1 KSVVANKD
9 LTISVVDDKRR
20 IYGVEGAVDYLI
32 PDTDWS
38 TGVNFNVL
46 KTESKVN
53 GTWQK
58 YDVKTA
64 SPSKATAYIGWAPDP
79 WSLRVQSTTSFD
91 VSDAQGYK
99 VDGYTTVDLLGSYQL
114 PVGTL
119 SFSIE
124 NLFDR
129 DYTTVWGQRA
139 PLYYSPGY
147 GPASL
152 YDYKGRGR

>member
-1 KSVVANKD
+1 M
-9 LTISVVDDKRR
+9 
-20 IYGVEGAVDYLI
+20 
-32 PDTDWS
+32 
-38 TGVNFNVL
+38 
-46 KTESKVN
+46 
-53 GTWQK
+53 
-58 YDVKTA
+58 
-64 SPSKATAYIGWAPDP
+64 
-79 WSLRVQSTTSFD
+79 QSTTSFD

-139 PLYYSPGY
+139 PLYYSGVTAQRHCTTTKAGAEP
-147 GPASL
+147 L
-152 YDYKGRGR
+152 V

>member
-1 KSVVANKD
+1 
-9 LTISVVDDKRR
+9 
-20 IYGVEGAVDYLI
+20 LI
-32 PDTDWS
+32 
-38 TGVNFNVL
+38 L
-46 KTESKVN
+46 KTKYTKLNVN
-53 GTWQK
+53 IKK
-58 YDVKTA
+58 YEVKKK
-64 SPSKATAYIGWAPDP
+64 SPSKATASSGWAPDP

-139 PLYYSPGY
+139 PLYFSPG
-147 GPASL
+147 
-152 YDYKGRGR
+152 

>member
-1 KSVVANKD
+1 M
-9 LTISVVDDKRR
+9 
-20 IYGVEGAVDYLI
+20 
-32 PDTDWS
+32 
-38 TGVNFNVL
+38 
-46 KTESKVN
+46 
-53 GTWQK
+53 
-58 YDVKTA
+58 KTA

-129 DYTTVWGQRA
+129 DYTTVWGQRTTVLQPVTA
-139 PLYYSPGY
+139 QRHCTTTKAGRTFGLNYSV
-147 GPASL
+147 L
-152 YDYKGRGR
+152 F

>member
-1 KSVVANKD
+1 M
-9 LTISVVDDKRR
+9 
-20 IYGVEGAVDYLI
+20 
-32 PDTDWS
+32 
-38 TGVNFNVL
+38 NFNVL

-99 VDGYTTVDLLGSYQL
+99 VDGYIPPWICSAVISFRWVHSASALKTSSTVTTPLSGGS
-114 PVGTL
+114 VHHC
-119 SFSIE
+119 
-124 NLFDR
+124 
-129 DYTTVWGQRA
+129 TTARVTAQRHCTTTKA
-139 PLYYSPGY
+139 GAEPLV
-147 GPASL
+147 
-152 YDYKGRGR
+152 

>member
-1 KSVVANKD
+1 M
-9 LTISVVDDKRR
+9 
-20 IYGVEGAVDYLI
+20 
-32 PDTDWS
+32 
-38 TGVNFNVL
+38 NFNVL

-53 GTWQK
+53 GTGQK

-129 DYTTVWGQRA
+129 DYTTVWGSVHHCTTARVTAQRHCTTTKA
-139 PLYYSPGY
+139 GAEPLV
-147 GPASL
+147 
-152 YDYKGRGR
+152 

>member
-1 KSVVANKD
+1 M
-9 LTISVVDDKRR
+9 
-20 IYGVEGAVDYLI
+20 
-32 PDTDWS
+32 
-38 TGVNFNVL
+38 NFNVL

-99 VDGYTTVDLLGSYQL
+99 VDGYTTRICSAVISFRWVHSASALKTSSTVTT
-114 PVGTL
+114 PL
-119 SFSIE
+119 SGAAC
-124 NLFDR
+124 
-129 DYTTVWGQRA
+129 TTVLQPGLRPSVTVRLQRQGPNLWSELLCA
-139 PLYYSPGY
+139 VLTGIPLQQRYADINMAADSQV
-147 GPASL
+147 
-152 YDYKGRGR
+152 DII

>member
-1 KSVVANKD
+1 M
-9 LTISVVDDKRR
+9 
-20 IYGVEGAVDYLI
+20 
-32 PDTDWS
+32 
-38 TGVNFNVL
+38 
-46 KTESKVN
+46 
-53 GTWQK
+53 
-58 YDVKTA
+58 
-64 SPSKATAYIGWAPDP
+64 
-79 WSLRVQSTTSFD
+79 QSTTSFD

-139 PLYYSPGY
+139 PLYYSGLRPSVTVRLQRQ
-147 GPASL
+147 GPNLWSELLCAVLTGIPLQQRYADINMAADSQV
-152 YDYKGRGR
+152 DII

>member
-1 KSVVANKD
+1 M
-9 LTISVVDDKRR
+9 
-20 IYGVEGAVDYLI
+20 
-32 PDTDWS
+32 
-38 TGVNFNVL
+38 
-46 KTESKVN
+46 
-53 GTWQK
+53 
-58 YDVKTA
+58 
-64 SPSKATAYIGWAPDP
+64 
-79 WSLRVQSTTSFD
+79 QSTTSFD

-139 PLYYSPGY
+139 PLYYSPVTAQRHCTTTKAGAE
-147 GPASL
+147 PL
-152 YDYKGRGR
+152 V

>member
-1 KSVVANKD
+1 M
-9 LTISVVDDKRR
+9 
-20 IYGVEGAVDYLI
+20 
-32 PDTDWS
+32 
-38 TGVNFNVL
+38 
-46 KTESKVN
+46 
-53 GTWQK
+53 
-58 YDVKTA
+58 
-64 SPSKATAYIGWAPDP
+64 
-79 WSLRVQSTTSFD
+79 
-91 VSDAQGYK
+91 SDAQGYK

-152 YDYKGRGR
+152 YDYRQGPNLWSELLCAVLTGIPLQQRYADINMAADSQVDII